1 MDPEGKQRDGAAPA
15 GASGPTR
22 SPHGCCALAN
32 REDRRA
38 GCRGGRISVFVRALQ
53 RLAVVPVQT

>member
-1 MDPEGKQRDGAAPA
+1 MDPEGKQRDEQPQREPLGPA
-15 GASGPTR
+15 H

-38 GCRGGRISVFVRALQ
+38 GCGGGRISVFIRALQ
-53 RLAVVPVQT
+53 KLAVVPAQT